1 MIDELNADE
10 KKALK
15 IVLIKGVII
24 NMSPVSKITILNV
37 NIQDVNES
45 ILWNGCSYYLITNI
59 FQDISNF

>member
-37 NIQDVNES
+37 NIQDVFNYQYIS
-45 ILWNGCSYYLITNI
+45 
-59 FQDISNF
+59 DISNF